1 MLEGLFSSQAQFSRD
16 LVDIAHRT
24 TVAAHLLV
32 EILEDPSRREAHIAS
47 IRTLSKET
55 DESTHAIQLRVAKTA
70 VTPIDR
76 EDLGLLAARL
86 ERVSATLERAAWMT
100 DAFRIETSNPPAAQ
114 LAAKTAAAAAQLEAA
129 VATFKDPPGVTKAAR
144 EVKRLEEE
152 GDALYGAAMTELFAG
167 EREPLDVFRWKEIYG
182 LLEEALDDC
191 AHAAGTVEAVS
202 LKSL

>member
-1 MLEGLFSSQAQFSRD
+1 MLEGLFSSHAQFSRD

-32 EILEDPSRREAHIAS
+32 EILEDPSRTEAHIAS

-55 DESTHAIQLRVAKTA
+55 DASTHAIQLRVAKTA

-100 DAFRIETSNPPAAQ
+100 DAFQIETSNPPAAQ

-129 VATFKDPPGVTKAAR
+129 VATFKDPLGVTKAAR

-152 GDALYGAAMTELFAG
+152 GDALYGAAMSELFAG
-167 EREPLDVFRWKEIYG
+167 ERDPLDVFRWKEIYG